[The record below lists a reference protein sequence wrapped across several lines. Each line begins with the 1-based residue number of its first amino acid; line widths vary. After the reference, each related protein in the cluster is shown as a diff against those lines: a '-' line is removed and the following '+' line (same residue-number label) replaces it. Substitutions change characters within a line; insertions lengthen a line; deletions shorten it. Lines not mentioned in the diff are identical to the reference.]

1 MMIMVMRKRRS
12 ARRIVAAAVSAS
24 SDVCRTALVAAMLFA
39 LHGQVGRL
47 HSSLV
52 RREPPGSGM
61 PPAFASGRVLL
72 PKVSNNI
79 RSSTAVSTTATAI
92 VCHPTLLNGSSA
104 DPIQVLHW
112 ANYHRSLGFQKVFLW
127 WSVPSGDNDKD
138 EKGET
143 QQPWPAS
150 PKARKAWETLRAVPY
165 VRLTAMPD
173 AVAHALGTDNFE
185 VRCLRESARP
195 GQWAALLNADQF
207 LWLSSDLIVDAN
219 NGGGGGTTAMDRFLA
234 RYNAGGNQAPSAL
247 ELSTRTYS
255 VKYHDGRT
263 NRSLFGGI
271 NRHAFEHVEDCAGP
285 PRSTSVPE
293 AVVLR
298 RREKGAR
305 TGSEGHLAQ
314 AGGSRGARSKPSNG
328 IIRLDPADVHVKEWP
343 GLSAAFSSLQR
354 QQSANM
360 ADAAE
365 RLPPPPIV
373 KKEGSNCTIAYVH
386 DSDLSGWVESVD
398 ESFRRRNDKRHASI
412 EKQPTIYFVVT
423 ASLWVPPYQEG
434 VADPEVRQ
442 QQYRRGIG
450 SLVNATASG
459 FPVPHKVV
467 VVENNGRR
475 RTPLDDIDGVSVLY
489 TDNNQNTIYPWKG
502 TKELLDVLA
511 CVEHFGMRDHDLVVK
526 MTGRYYL
533 DDSSHFMGLL
543 RNLDWTTTQAL
554 IKFGPYLGPTNVP
567 QDDCITGLI
576 MLPVSAVRHI
586 NRTEQI
592 IERAWAKAAL
602 THVATSAVHAI
613 QGSMGIHIAPGGA
626 VDYFLV

>member
-12 ARRIVAAAVSAS
+12 VRRIAAAAAS
-24 SDVCRTALVAAMLFA
+24 SDVCRTVLAAAMLFA
-39 LHGQVGRL
+39 LHGQVGQL

-61 PPAFASGRVLL
+61 SPAFASGRVLH
-72 PKVSNNI
+72 PERNNHN
-79 RSSTAVSTTATAI
+79 SSTAVSTTETAI

-104 DPIQVLHW
+104 DPIHVLHW

-127 WSVPSGDNDKD
+127 WSVPSGGDG
-138 EKGET
+138 EKGGET
-143 QQPWPAS
+143 QPPWPVS
-150 PKARKAWETLRAVPY
+150 PAARKAWETLRAVPY
-165 VRLTAMPD
+165 VHMSVLPD

-185 VRCLRESARP
+185 VRCLRESAKA
-195 GQWAALLNADQF
+195 GQWAALLHADQF
-207 LWLSSDLIVDAN
+207 LWLSTDSMMDAN
-219 NGGGGGTTAMDRFLA
+219 NGGGGSTTAVDRFLA
-234 RYNAGGNQAPSAL
+234 RYNADGNQAPSAL

-263 NRSLFGGI
+263 NRSLFGGM
-271 NRHAFEHVEDCAGP
+271 NRYAFEHVEDCAGP
-285 PRSTSVPE
+285 PRATSP
-293 AVVLR
+293 AAAVLR
-298 RREKGAR
+298 RREKEAR
-305 TGSEGHLAQ
+305 TGLRRPKES
-314 AGGSRGARSKPSNG
+314 GGGRNW
-328 IIRLDPADVHVKEWP
+328 PASIDAAEAHVKEWP
-343 GLSAAFSSLQR
+343 RLSAAYSSLQR
-354 QQSANM
+354 QRSDNM
-360 ADAAE
+360 SDAAE

-373 KKEGSNCTIAYVH
+373 KMDDSNCTIAYLH
-386 DSDLSGWVESVD
+386 DSNLQGWVESVD
-398 ESFRRRNDKRHASI
+398 ESFRRRTEKRHASI
-412 EKQPTIYFVVT
+412 EKRPTIYFVVT

-459 FPVPHKVV
+459 FPVPHRVI

-475 RTPLDDIDGVSVLY
+475 RTPLDDMDGVSVLY
-489 TDNNQNTIYPWKG
+489 TDNNQNDMYPWKG

-511 CVEHFGMRDHDLVVK
+511 CIEHFGMRDHDLVVK

-533 DDSSHFMGLL
+533 DDSSLFMGLL

-602 THVATSAVHAI
+602 THVPASAVHAI